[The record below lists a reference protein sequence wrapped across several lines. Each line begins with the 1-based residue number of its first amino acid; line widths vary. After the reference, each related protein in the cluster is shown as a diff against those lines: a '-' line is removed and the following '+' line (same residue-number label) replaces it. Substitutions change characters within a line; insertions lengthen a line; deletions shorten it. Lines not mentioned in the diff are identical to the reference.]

1 MAFNLVD
8 LVKDQVGS
16 AVMNQLGS
24 ALGGN
29 SDVTEKAVGGAIP
42 SILQGLMGSAS
53 TSGGADS
60 LFKAVQ
66 DQDDG
71 ILSNLGELIG
81 GGADSPFASAGSGVL
96 SSLLGG
102 GALGNLA
109 SAVAGFSGL
118 GKRSSNSLMGLLA
131 PIIFSVI
138 KRKVLG
144 GGLNASSLA
153 SMMMGQKDNISAA
166 MPAGLSDQLSSS
178 GFLDSIG
185 DSLKGGA
192 GAVTETAG
200 AAVNAVGDTAGAA
213 VNAVGDTAGAAVNA
227 AGDAVGAVGGA
238 AADTAKAG
246 GSLIGKLLPLII
258 LAAAAFFGLKM
269 CSGTENR
276 AVETTSTAPAV
287 VQEAVVSEAVVQEA
301 VVEEAMAV
309 EATAP
314 VVAAP
319 DMGMATIGTY
329 NMTVATAD
337 GGVAESVLVLNTDGT
352 GSLTDSNGTL
362 LPINGASFTGDTVS
376 FDVNSGD
383 MTMNYTGII
392 AGDSITGIMSGAAGE
407 AQFSGTRQ

>member
-53 TSGGADS
+53 TSSGAES

-71 ILSNLGELIG
+71 ILSNLGDLIG

-118 GKRSSNSLMGLLA
+118 GKSSSNSLMGLLA

-144 GGLNASSLA
+144 GGLNAASLA
-153 SMMMGQKDNISAA
+153 SMMMGQKDNIAAA
-166 MPAGLSDQLSSS
+166 MPAGLSEQLNSS

-185 DSLKGGA
+185 DTLKGGA
-192 GAVTETAG
+192 GAVT
-200 AAVNAVGDTAGAA
+200 DTAGAA

-227 AGDAVGAVGGA
+227 AGDAVGAVGDV

-258 LAAAAFFGLKM
+258 LGLLAFFGLKM
-269 CSGTENR
+269 CSGTGTETR

-287 VQEAVVSEAVVQEA
+287 VQEAVVVEEAA
-301 VVEEAMAV
+301 VVE
-309 EATAP
+309 
-314 VVAAP
+314 AAP
-319 DMGMATIGTY
+319 EAVAPATTVAATIGTY
-329 NMTVATAD
+329 NMTIATAE
-337 GGVAESVLVLNTDGT
+337 GVAESVLVLNTDGT
-352 GSLTDSNGTL
+352 GSLTDSTGNVW
-362 LPINGASFTGDTVS
+362 PIDGASITGETVS
-376 FDVNSGD
+376 FDINSGD
-383 MTMNYTGII
+383 MTMNYTGVI
-392 AGDSITGIMSGAAGE
+392 AGDSINGIMSGAAGE
-407 AQFSGTRQ
+407 AQFSGIRQ

>member
-29 SDVTEKAVGGAIP
+29 SDITEKAVGGAIP

-53 TSGGADS
+53 TNSGAES

-71 ILSNLGELIG
+71 ILSNIGDLIG

-118 GKRSSNSLMGLLA
+118 GKGSSNSLMGLLA

-144 GGLNASSLA
+144 GGLNAASLA

-185 DSLKGGA
+185 DTLKGGTD
-192 GAVTETAG
+192 AVT
-200 AAVNAVGDTAGAA
+200 DTAGAA
-213 VNAVGDTAGAAVNA
+213 VSAVGDTAGAAVNA
-227 AGDAVGAVGGA
+227 AGDAVGAVGDVA
-238 AADTAKAG
+238 TDTAKAG

-269 CSGTENR
+269 CSGSGTETR

-287 VQEAVVSEAVVQEA
+287 TQERAVVQ
-301 VVEEAMAV
+301 
-309 EATAP
+309 TAETAAAA
-314 VVAAP
+314 VAATS
-319 DMGMATIGTY
+319 GSY
-329 NMTVATAD
+329 NLTVATANT
-337 GGVAESVLVLNTDGT
+337 VSESVLTLDRETGT
-352 GSLTDSNGTL
+352 GSITDANGTAE
-362 LPINGASFTGDTVS
+362 ISGATITGDTVS
-376 FDVNSGD
+376 FDVTSGGA
-383 MTMNYTGII
+383 TMNYTGVISGNTI
-392 AGDSITGIMSGAAGE
+392 NGIMTGPAGE
-407 AQFSGTRQ
+407 AQFTGTMQ

>member
-53 TSGGADS
+53 TNSGAES

-71 ILSNLGELIG
+71 ILSNLGDLIG

-118 GKRSSNSLMGLLA
+118 GKSSSNSLMGLLA

-144 GGLNASSLA
+144 GGLNAASLA
-153 SMMMGQKDNISAA
+153 SMMMGQKDNIAAA

-185 DSLKGGA
+185 DTLKGGA
-192 GAVTETAG
+192 GAVT
-200 AAVNAVGDTAGAA
+200 DTAGAA

-227 AGDAVGAVGGA
+227 AGDAVGAVGDA

-246 GSLIGKLLPLII
+246 GSLLGKLLPLII
-258 LAAAAFFGLKM
+258 LAGLAFLGLKM
-269 CSGTENR
+269 CSGTGTENR

-287 VQEAVVSEAVVQEA
+287 VQEAVT
-301 VVEEAMAV
+301 VEEATVV
-309 EATAP
+309 EATTTAE
-314 VVAAP
+314 VVEPA
-319 DMGMATIGTY
+319 MEVATTGTY
-329 NMTVATAD
+329 NLTIASGDSIM
-337 GGVAESVLVLNTDGT
+337 ESVLTLNRADGT
-352 GSLTDSNGTL
+352 GSIVHNETTSEFSGAT
-362 LPINGASFTGDTVS
+362 INGDTVS
-376 FDVNSGD
+376 FDITAEGATV
-383 MTMNYTGII
+383 NYTGV
-392 AGDSITGIMSGAAGE
+392 ITGNTINGIVSGPGGE
-407 AQFSGTRQ
+407 GQFTGTMQ

>member
-53 TSGGADS
+53 TSSGAES

-71 ILSNLGELIG
+71 ILSNLGDLIG

-118 GKRSSNSLMGLLA
+118 GKSSSNSLMGLLA

-144 GGLNASSLA
+144 GGLNAASLA
-153 SMMMGQKDNISAA
+153 SMMMGQKDNIAAA

-185 DSLKGGA
+185 DALKGGA
-192 GAVTETAG
+192 DTVT
-200 AAVNAVGDTAGAA
+200 DTAGAA
-213 VNAVGDTAGAAVNA
+213 VSAVGDTAGAAVNA
-227 AGDAVGAVGGA
+227 AGDAVGAVGDA

-258 LAAAAFFGLKM
+258 LGALAFFGLKM
-269 CSGTENR
+269 CSGTGTETR

-287 VQEAVVSEAVVQEA
+287 TQEST
-301 VVEEAMAV
+301 VVE
-309 EATAP
+309 
-314 VVAAP
+314 AAQP
-319 DMGMATIGTY
+319 AAA
-329 NMTVATAD
+329 VATATSGSYNLTIASGD
-337 GGVAESVLVLNTDGT
+337 SIMESVLTLNRDDGT
-352 GSLTDSNGTL
+352 GTIVHNGTTSEFSGAT
-362 LPINGASFTGDTVS
+362 INGDTVS
-376 FDVNSGD
+376 FDITSEGTTV
-383 MTMNYTGII
+383 NYTGV
-392 AGDSITGIMSGAAGE
+392 MSGNTINGIVTGPGGE
-407 AQFSGTRQ
+407 GQFTGTMQ